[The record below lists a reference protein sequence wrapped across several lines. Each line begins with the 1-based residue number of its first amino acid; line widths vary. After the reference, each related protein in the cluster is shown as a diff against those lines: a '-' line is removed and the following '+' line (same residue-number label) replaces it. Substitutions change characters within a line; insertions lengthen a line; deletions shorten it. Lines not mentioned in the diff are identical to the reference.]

1 MYVDD
6 IGAASINDLLFDHR
20 GDRVMLARGGVDGAA
35 CQQRRA
41 SLHFDAAVG
50 VIKHFDHAN
59 SEGKSWH
66 PGERMDFLGATLDL
80 NREALYLTE
89 LKRDSYA
96 SAIVA
101 LVGGETASKVEL
113 RVGADE
119 LNSLCHKLLHAAS
132 TIILGRAHT
141 FYILRALRA
150 KTRLT
155 GGRKVLGQRAQGELL
170 WWLARLRADPPESCP
185 LASSS
190 AFARQ
195 GAPGLLVYYSDAS
208 RELDSPG
215 ESGYGGWLIIGDTF
229 VYFDGRWTDDKVRDL
244 HINEL
249 ELATMNFAAF
259 TFLAYAASISFIVT
273 HLLEFTDN
281 EAAEFA
287 TDRGKSRAPGMHEL
301 VRQGNDDLLRLGVT
315 AASTRVSSVDNDVAD
330 GLSGGG
336 ERLQDALRI
345 AREAGLPL
353 LRLQVPPNWRDLA
366 AVVEVSQRGGG
377 FPVETLLG
385 ARGGSSRLRSSTA
398 SGGKHGGSDGE
409 TSSETAAE
417 AVAIG
422 VAATAET
429 VVARLLVRHR

>member
-1 MYVDD
+1 M
-6 IGAASINDLLFDHR
+6 
-20 GDRVMLARGGVDGAA
+20 
-35 CQQRRA
+35 
-41 SLHFDAAVG
+41 
-50 VIKHFDHAN
+50 
-59 SEGKSWH
+59 
-66 PGERMDFLGATLDL
+66 
-80 NREALYLTE
+80 
-89 LKRDSYA
+89 
-96 SAIVA
+96 
-101 LVGGETASKVEL
+101 
-113 RVGADE
+113 
-119 LNSLCHKLLHAAS
+119 
-132 TIILGRAHT
+132 
-141 FYILRALRA
+141 
-150 KTRLT
+150 
-155 GGRKVLGQRAQGELL
+155 
-170 WWLARLRADPPESCP
+170 
-185 LASSS
+185 
-190 AFARQ
+190 
-195 GAPGLLVYYSDAS
+195 
-208 RELDSPG
+208 
-215 ESGYGGWLIIGDTF
+215 
-229 VYFDGRWTDDKVRDL
+229 RDL